1 LITELLSVQ
10 GGNLV
15 SQNYFVWLIRGGE
28 TLRFLPSMIT
38 QTEWLQNGSGI
49 NPRVESFPTNP
60 GWAGF
65 KPVWVEE
72 SAGQC
77 FTQQLDTVQAL
88 DTQLP
93 RGLVAKF
100 PSAEELC
107 YLMAFMHL
115 RFGHSAFPPTS
126 HRLRLLNRVCRGS
139 SVEHLVLGRSKDGE
153 LYISSCSDS
162 EEAPD
167 LGSVALIRIYNL
179 K

>member
-1 LITELLSVQ
+1 MITELLSVE
-10 GGNLV
+10 GGRLIGLNYLV
-15 SQNYFVWLIRGGE
+15 WWIRGGE
-28 TLRFLPSMIT
+28 TLRFLPSIIT
-38 QTEWLQNGSGI
+38 QTGRLRNGREV
-49 NPRVESFPTNP
+49 NPCVESFSANP

-139 SVEHLVLGRSKDGE
+139 SVEHLVLGRDEEGL
-153 LYISSCSDS
+153 LYISSCPDS
-162 EEAPD
+162 
-167 LGSVALIRIYNL
+167 
-179 K
+179 